1 MSEQPWRS
9 CVAGRARTIGNR
21 VTVISRS
28 RVRIPP
34 SPPEHKQPL
43 YHCDARAVFFSVPS
57 RAGPCGTVVRS
68 PAGFR
73 FPTAVYQKQQPE
85 GSLRLH
91 AVRLQF
97 CSFLSIYHAVQTAI
111 CQNQPCAARSL
122 SRRASAPLNGELKN
136 AAQRHFLIPSVHS
149 FPSPASSRRM
159 PAASS
164 CCRTRSSAASSGQI
178 RVCRCTPSVRE
189 QSGAA
194 LAESSKKRLTS

>member
-9 CVAGRARTIGNR
+9 RVAGRARTIGNR

-34 SPPEHKQPL
+34 SPPEHTNSPCIIVMQGL
-43 YHCDARAVFFSVPS
+43 FSFRCRAE
-57 RAGPCGTVVRS
+57 PCGTVVRS

-91 AVRLQF
+91 DVRLQF
-97 CSFLSIYHAVQTAI
+97 CSFCSIYHAMQTAI

-136 AAQRHFLIPSVHS
+136 AAQRRFLIPSVHS
-149 FPSPASSRRM
+149 FPSPASGRRM